1 MPKQKQY
8 EDALGSVFDFIF
20 TESQKPPDKRKP
32 VKITGFDGTSEY
44 IDALAAVLENPGQ
57 FVNKTAVDAFND
69 VVNTEVAIVNLS
81 PEEQIKF
88 RLLDIKGVL
97 NNDLSFVDKQFERLE
112 INRKLGKMAWA
123 GERLSGVV
131 AATWAKKYGLD
142 LETQNALFNM
152 GGEDVFLDKSSKR
165 LEEKL
170 GAWAKNRDYLEKV
183 VKGEFGNYRN
193 ISESS
198 LKRSLGNER
207 GAEVYKKLQEAF
219 RAYDNEVRQG
229 SDDSKISSVLDNVS
243 DNNYQTLYPVFESH
257 NMATKEARARAAG
270 DTELADKYKSA

>member
-8 EDALGSVFDFIF
+8 EDALGLVFDFIF

-44 IDALAAVLENPGQ
+44 IDASAAVLENPGQ

-112 INRKLGKMAWA
+112 IK
-123 GERLSGVV
+123 
-131 AATWAKKYGLD
+131 
-142 LETQNALFNM
+142 
-152 GGEDVFLDKSSKR
+152 
-165 LEEKL
+165 
-170 GAWAKNRDYLEKV
+170 
-183 VKGEFGNYRN
+183 
-193 ISESS
+193 
-198 LKRSLGNER
+198 
-207 GAEVYKKLQEAF
+207 
-219 RAYDNEVRQG
+219 
-229 SDDSKISSVLDNVS
+229 
-243 DNNYQTLYPVFESH
+243 
-257 NMATKEARARAAG
+257 
-270 DTELADKYKSA
+270 